1 MATLFVLDVE
11 DFTTFWQQAKGDDLK
26 VTHQGTYVRL
36 DFANELVVDRVS
48 TGLRHAVWY
57 SAIAG
62 VHGAHVEQFDKV
74 QLKLVANG

>member
-1 MATLFVLDVE
+1 MATLFVLDVD
-11 DFTTFWQQAKGDDLK
+11 DFEPFWQQAKGDDLR
-26 VTHQGTYVRL
+26 VTHHGHYVRL
-36 DFANELVVDRVS
+36 DFVGELVVDRVS

-62 VHGAHVEQFDKV
+62 VHGATVAQYDKV